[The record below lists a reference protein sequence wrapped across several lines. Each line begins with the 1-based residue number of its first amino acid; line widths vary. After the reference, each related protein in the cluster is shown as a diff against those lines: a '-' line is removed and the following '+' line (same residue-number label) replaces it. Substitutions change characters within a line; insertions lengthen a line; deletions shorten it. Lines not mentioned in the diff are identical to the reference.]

1 MANLYV
7 VGHGINTQGI
17 FEDENAANQA
27 AQSLQPVVINNTTVR
42 ATVLTVDSD
51 RYEIDREKGIVI
63 EKNGGN
69 TAYLNDTIE
78 NNKW

>member
-1 MANLYV
+1 MAKLFV
-7 VGHGINTQGI
+7 VGHGLNTQGI
-17 FEDENAANQA
+17 FEDESAATQA
-27 AQSLQPVVINNTTVR
+27 AAELPPLVINDTEVK
-42 ATVLTVDSD
+42 ATVLSVDAD
-51 RYEIDREKGIVI
+51 KYVVDKEKKMVI